1 MINKEVNVR
10 TSLTIPKNLKSK
22 LEILAKDD
30 HISVNNLIIKALD
43 KYVKDEFNNTHNKM
57 EYILY

>member
-43 KYVKDEFNNTHNKM
+43 KYVQDEFNNMNNEM
-57 EYILY
+57 E

>member
-43 KYVKDEFNNTHNKM
+43 KYVKDEFDNTHNKM
-57 EYILY
+57 E

>member
-43 KYVKDEFNNTHNKM
+43 KYVKDEFDNMNNKT
-57 EYILY
+57 E

>member
-43 KYVKDEFNNTHNKM
+43 KYVQDEFNNMHNKM
-57 EYILY
+57 E

>member
-43 KYVKDEFNNTHNKM
+43 KYVKDEFDNMHNKM
-57 EYILY
+57 E